1 MREKTAI
8 CKDCS
13 TIVFKQ
19 NRCPTCNS
27 PRILQHKEL
36 FSLMIAHVDCD
47 AFYASVEKSHN
58 TELINKPVIVGGGR
72 RGIVAACCY
81 IARINGIKSAMPIY
95 VAKKLCPSA
104 VIITPRMGLY
114 REISRLIYSK
124 MINLTPIVET
134 VALDEAYLDLSGTQ
148 RLHGKAPVELL
159 VKLAR
164 DIETE
169 LNLSISIGL
178 SENRFLAK
186 LASSLNKPRAFTVI
200 GKKEKIDYISDLP
213 ITYIPGVGPSL
224 SKKLKRDSIEKFHH
238 LSELN
243 PEILIKRYGLH
254 GKRLWSLAQGEDSK
268 PIKPNNIR
276 KSISKEIT
284 FDFDVSEKADLA
296 RALWL
301 LSEKVSEGLKAKGI
315 VGKTIT
321 LKLKRF
327 NFELT
332 SVSHT
337 TNQPIKMAEDLY
349 QITYALLL
357 KKMSLIPFRLMGL
370 SVSKLAM
377 AKEAGILDN
386 SLDTT
391 HLKKYKTESAM
402 DEIKSKF
409 GSHIIGKGR
418 SF

>member
-1 MREKTAI
+1 
-8 CKDCS
+8 
-13 TIVFKQ
+13 
-19 NRCPTCNS
+19 
-27 PRILQHKEL
+27 
-36 FSLMIAHVDCD
+36 MIAHIDCD

-81 IARINGIKSAMPIY
+81 IARISGIKSAMPIY
-95 VAKKLCPSA
+95 VAKKLCPNA

-169 LNLSISIGL
+169 FNLSISIGL

-243 PEILIKRYGLH
+243 PEILIKRYGLY
-254 GKRLWSLAQGEDSK
+254 GKRLWSLAQGEDNK

-276 KSISKEIT
+276 KNC
-284 FDFDVSEKADLA
+284 
-296 RALWL
+296 
-301 LSEKVSEGLKAKGI
+301 
-315 VGKTIT
+315 TI
-321 LKLKRF
+321 
-327 NFELT
+327 
-332 SVSHT
+332 
-337 TNQPIKMAEDLY
+337 I
-349 QITYALLL
+349 
-357 KKMSLIPFRLMGL
+357 
-370 SVSKLAM
+370 
-377 AKEAGILDN
+377 
-386 SLDTT
+386 
-391 HLKKYKTESAM
+391 
-402 DEIKSKF
+402 
-409 GSHIIGKGR
+409 
-418 SF
+418 